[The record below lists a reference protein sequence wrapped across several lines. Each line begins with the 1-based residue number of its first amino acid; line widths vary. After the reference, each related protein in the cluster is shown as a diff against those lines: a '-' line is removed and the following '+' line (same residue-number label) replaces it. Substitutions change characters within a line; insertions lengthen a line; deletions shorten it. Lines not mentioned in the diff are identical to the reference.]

1 MNICSHKALLTF
13 GAVIFFFAGSWLPAR
28 SQGLV
33 FSSFEHVQEKRTSL
47 NLGGNE
53 PVCMDGSFGL
63 SFDFTFFPDQ
73 RVYYGYVL
81 RMINNHNQN
90 IDLIY
95 NHREKKFNVIFGDTF
110 ANIGFQVDSNLLFRR
125 WNTCSL
131 QYDRHTLSLTIN
143 GKPCGSKKIDL
154 QDQCFRIFFGAC
166 NLHNFMTS
174 DLPPMRL
181 KDVALYNNNKM
192 FAFWPL
198 NEMTGVTAADSI
210 HNKVATVS
218 NPIWGT
224 PMHQHWQLLKVVNVK
239 GNASYTFDPTEEEIY
254 MVGSDSIHHFLLR
267 DASLTSDALGH
278 PEYLSG
284 GYQSIYNP
292 GDRTLYSI
300 HIDQRELVGYRPD
313 TRNWETPFDSVDI
326 TQYWQTNKFINKGEQ
341 ALYILGGYGQLTYKN
356 LVQRFTFAGRKWE
369 EVKVTQRDYKPRYL
383 SALGTTHNGDTAY
396 ILGGYGSDNGEQM
409 LNPKYYYDLL
419 RFDVNSKTIQ
429 KVFSLPEPAEPFVF
443 ASSMVIDSSD
453 NSYYAL
459 MFPNDRFRSRLQL
472 IKGSLEKPEY
482 ALAGD
487 TIPYSFLDNR
497 SAADLFYCPRSNQL
511 LAITQINDRDRST
524 EIRIYSL
531 AFPPEQLAQLPP
543 GHGSG
548 MDLKWWP
555 LILAVAAVVAVA
567 VFYLYKNKSNP
578 QTVEAPPAEAV
589 VLPLATP
596 RQAKQ
601 TENPG
606 VAWVDR
612 AENKA
617 ALLLFGEFQVLDKDK
632 NSLTHLFSPLL
643 KEMFLLIV
651 IHTVWSGKGISS
663 EKLYEMLWHDKSER
677 DARNN
682 RSVNMVKLKG
692 ILEKLGSGM
701 ILREDGRWKI
711 VYDPALLWIDLAD
724 FTSLVKYPEPG
735 VDRLPA
741 LLKIVKEGTFLYRT
755 DYSWLEDIKSDISS
769 KALDVLLL
777 EINNL
782 PASAGPETHIDISN
796 AIFVFDPIHEE
807 ALRIKCKHLIQQGRL
822 SLARSVYEKFC
833 KDYLHMYG
841 EAFNPSFQEIIS

>member
-47 NLGGNE
+47 NLTGNA
-53 PVCMDGSFGL
+53 PLCLDGSFGL
-63 SFDFTFFPDQ
+63 SFNFTFFPDQ

-81 RMINNHNQN
+81 RLINNHNQN

-95 NHREKKFNVIFGDTF
+95 NHQAKKFNVIFGDVF
-110 ANIGFQVDSNLLFRR
+110 ADIGFQVDSNLLFHQ
-125 WNTCSL
+125 WNACSL
-131 QYDRHTLSLTIN
+131 QYDGHNLSVSIN
-143 GKPCGSKKIDL
+143 GKPCGSKKIAL
-154 QDQCFRIFFGAC
+154 QDQCFRIIFGAC

-174 DLPPMRL
+174 DLPPMKL
-181 KDVALYNNNKM
+181 KDVAVYHHKKM
-192 FAFWPL
+192 LAFWPL
-198 NEMTGVTAADSI
+198 NEMGGINAVDSI
-210 HNKVATVS
+210 HRRVATVA

-224 PMHQHWQLLKVVNVK
+224 PMHQHWQLLKVVTVK
-239 GNASYTFDPTEEEIY
+239 GNASYTFDPTEEEVY
-254 MVGSDSIHHFLLR
+254 MVGNDSIHHFLLR
-267 DASLTSDALGH
+267 DASLTSDALSQR
-278 PEYLSG
+278 EYLSG

-300 HIDQRELVGYRPD
+300 HIDQRELVAYRPAS
-313 TRNWETPFDSVDI
+313 RNWETPFDSADI
-326 TQYWQTNKFINKGEQ
+326 TQYWQTNKFISKSEQ

-369 EVKVTQRDYKPRYL
+369 EVKVATNDYKPRYL

-419 RFDVNSKTIQ
+419 RFDVKNKTIR

-459 MFPNDRFRSRLQL
+459 IFPNDRFKSRLQL

-482 ALAGD
+482 TLAGD
-487 TIPYSFLDNR
+487 TIPYSFYDNR
-497 SAADLFYCPRSNQL
+497 SAADLYYCPRSNQL
-511 LAITQINDRDRST
+511 LAITQINERDRST

-531 AFPPEQLAQLPP
+531 AFPPEQLSQLPP
-543 GHGSG
+543 GSG
-548 MDLKWWP
+548 AGMASWWWW
-555 LILAVAAVVAVA
+555 LMAALAALAAAA
-567 VFYLYKNKSNP
+567 VFYLRKNKKRKETAP
-578 QTVEAPPAEAV
+578 AAPAGTPAPAPEAVKEAPAPA
-589 VLPLATP
+589 L
-596 RQAKQ
+596 
-601 TENPG
+601 
-606 VAWVDR
+606 AWVDK

-632 NSLTHLFSPLL
+632 NALTHLFSPLL

-692 ILEKLGSGM
+692 ILEKLGSGV
-701 ILREDGRWKI
+701 ILREEGRWKI
-711 VYDPALLWIDLAD
+711 VYDPELLWIDLAD
-724 FTSLVKYPEPG
+724 FAWLVKSGEAG
-735 VDRLPA
+735 AGRLPA
-741 LLKIVKEGTFLYRT
+741 LLRIVKEGTFLYRT

-769 KALDVLLL
+769 KALDVLLA
-777 EINNL
+777 EMNSL
-782 PASAGPETHIDISN
+782 PASAGPEAHIDISN

-807 ALRIKCKHLIQQGRL
+807 ALRLKCKHLIQQGRL
-822 SLARSVYEKFC
+822 SLAKSVYEKFC

-841 EAFNPSFQEIIS
+841 ETFNASFQEIIS